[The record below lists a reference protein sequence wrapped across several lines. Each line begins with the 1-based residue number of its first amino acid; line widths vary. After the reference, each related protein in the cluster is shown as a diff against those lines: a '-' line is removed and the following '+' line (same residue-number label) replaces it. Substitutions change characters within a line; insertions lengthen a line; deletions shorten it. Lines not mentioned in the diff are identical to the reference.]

1 MAKFKYVCIIR
12 EDIFWGKGKDINEA
26 TEEERIAD
34 LGERS
39 FFLISVIIIF
49 RGLCHHLFS

>member
-1 MAKFKYVCIIR
+1 MTKFIYVCIIR

-39 FFLISVIIIF
+39 FLS
-49 RGLCHHLFS
+49 LS